1 MPYDPIAVRR
11 RPPLALI
18 VALTAS
24 GTMAMHILVPSLP
37 AMADDL
43 HISAGQAQL
52 TITIYLIG
60 LAIGQL
66 IHGPLSDRFGRRPV
80 LIVALTVYT
89 LSSIAALLAQGAVT
103 LIGARVFQSL
113 GGCAGLVLGRAVI
126 RDMLPPREAA
136 SQLALVNL
144 VMSLSPAGAPL
155 VGALVTASF
164 GWRAIFV
171 LLTGLGAATLIATC
185 FLLPETAAPGTGGSG
200 GFVAMLRSYPRLLHS
215 ARFRGYA
222 IAGAA
227 STTAFYAFMA
237 ASPFIFVDVLHQPT
251 GRVGVYYLVLMLGLT
266 CGSMLA
272 SRLVLRINTDRLLR
286 AAISVCGIGALA
298 LFAVTATGQLGVV
311 SVLVCMFVFMLG
323 AGVASPLALTASI
336 STVPGIVGAAS
347 GLYGFNQMA
356 YGAICTL
363 IVSIFHE
370 SAALPAALVLL
381 GSALLAQIALLAT
394 RNPPAPPS
402 GPRSMP

>member
-1 MPYDPIAVRR
+1 LPSDQITSAR
-11 RPPLALI
+11 RPPLLLI

-37 AMADDL
+37 AMAADL
-43 HISAGQAQL
+43 HITAGQAQL

-80 LIVALTVYT
+80 LLAALCVYT
-89 LSSIAALLAQGAVT
+89 LAGVAALLAQGAAT

-155 VGALVTASF
+155 VGSLVTVTF

-171 LLTGLGAATLIATC
+171 LLIALGTATLIATW
-185 FLLPETAAPGTGGSG
+185 FLLPETSAPRGGGSG
-200 GFVAMLRSYPRLLHS
+200 GFTAMLRSYPRLLGS
-215 ARFRGYA
+215 ARFRGYTM
-222 IAGAA
+222 AGAA

-251 GRVGVYYLVLMLGLT
+251 GLVGVYYLVLMLGLSA
-266 CGSMLA
+266 GSIVA
-272 SRLVLRINTDRLLR
+272 SRLVLRTNADQLLR
-286 AAISVCGIGALA
+286 AAISVSGIGALC
-298 LFAVTATGQLGVV
+298 LFAVTVTGHLSVA
-311 SVLVCMFVFMLG
+311 SVLACMFVFMLG
-323 AGVASPLALTASI
+323 AGTASPLALTSAI
-336 STVPGIVGAAS
+336 STQPGIVGAAS
-347 GLYGFNQMA
+347 GLYGFTQMA
-356 YGAICTL
+356 YGALCTL
-363 IVSIFHE
+363 IVSIWHE
-370 SAALPAALVLL
+370 SAALPAALVLV
-381 GSALLAQIALLAT
+381 GSALLAQVALLAT
-394 RNPPAPPS
+394 RGKPTPGNV
-402 GPRSMP
+402 

>member
-1 MPYDPIAVRR
+1 MPSDPFAPVR
-11 RPPLALI
+11 RPPLLLI

-24 GTMAMHILVPSLP
+24 GTMAMHILVPALP
-37 AMADDL
+37 AMAGDL

-66 IHGPLSDRFGRRPV
+66 LHGPLSDRFGRRPV
-80 LIVALTVYT
+80 LIAALAVYT
-89 LSSIAALLAQGAVT
+89 LASVAALLAQGAAT
-103 LIGARVFQSL
+103 LILARVFQSL

-126 RDMLPPREAA
+126 RDTLPAREAA

-155 VGALVTASF
+155 VGGLVTSAF

-171 LLTGLGAATLIATC
+171 LLTFLGAATLVAAW
-185 FLLPETAAPGTGGSG
+185 FLLPETAEPGRKGSG
-200 GFVAMLRSYPRLLHS
+200 GFAAMLRSYPRLLRS
-215 ARFRGYA
+215 ARFRGYT
-222 IAGAA
+222 IAGAS

-251 GRVGVYYLVLMLGLT
+251 ERVGVYYLVLMLGLSL
-266 CGSMLA
+266 GSILA
-272 SRLVLRINTDRLLR
+272 NRLVMRINADRLLR
-286 AAISVCGIGALA
+286 AAISVAGVGAICL
-298 LFAVTATGQLGVV
+298 LAVTLTGHLSVA

-323 AGVASPLALTASI
+323 AGTASPLALTAAI
-336 STVPGIVGAAS
+336 STQPGIVGAAS

-363 IVSIFHE
+363 IVSIWHE
-370 SAALPAALVLL
+370 SAALPAALVLV
-381 GSALLAQIALLAT
+381 GSALLAQIALFAT
-394 RNPPAPPS
+394 REPTKR
-402 GPRSMP
+402 GTV